1 MINTKL
7 KVLLS
12 ISKIDLKR
20 DLKQIL
26 NEILDHVGNAMGAHS
41 GSIML
46 INEETDELVMV
57 ATWGLPDDYIER
69 VYSKGVPITTSPSG
83 VVLKTGRYYQVPN
96 VFEEPRG
103 KPWMDLGRELGIS
116 AQIFMPMK
124 RKGKIIGLL
133 NIYMANPHEFTEIEI
148 AFLTIAAS
156 QAAAVIENAG
166 LYTKIVKKNRELE
179 REINERKQVEVAL
192 FRKGVELKSQI
203 NERKRIETG
212 LKRCEQKYKEIAGFL
227 PDLVY
232 EHIKILN

>member
-26 NEILDHVGNAMGAHS
+26 NEILDHVGSAMGAHS

-46 INEETDELVMV
+46 INEETDELGMV

-83 VVLKTGRYYQVPN
+83 VVLKTGRYYLVPN

-179 REINERKQVEVAL
+179 REINERKQVEVTL
-192 FRKGVELKSQI
+192 FRKGVELQSQI

-212 LKRCEQKYKEIAGFL
+212 LKRCEQKYREIADFL

-232 EHIKILN
+232 EHIRILN